1 MRGFA
6 VQSYKILANL
16 ARRQQLERHSMTD
29 DISDEE
35 LERRMSAKLF
45 GSTSNKGTQ
54 VEIRRGGKK
63 KHEPVEMRFINCV
76 DSYDGEWMWCEVEQK
91 MSSGWVKQETF
102 EDRKRAQRAAEK
114 YQHNGDAV
122 TWWRREV

>member
-1 MRGFA
+1 MA
-6 VQSYKILANL
+6 
-16 ARRQQLERHSMTD
+16 D

-45 GSTSNKGTQ
+45 GPASTKATQ
-54 VEIRRGGKK
+54 VEIRRGVKR

-76 DSYDGEWMWCEVEQK
+76 ESYNGEWMWCEVEQK

-102 EDRKRAQRAAEK
+102 EDRERAERAAEK
-114 YQHNGDAV
+114 YQRNGDIV
-122 TWWRREV
+122 TWWSRKL